1 MTVRDSARGRERSAA
16 DRGRGPRIGLFGL
29 LGSGNIGNDA
39 SMESVLGF
47 LRTDHPDAVVDAMCM
62 GSDQVRAR
70 YGIDAIPLLWYQ
82 KYDPRVSGVVAS
94 ALKVLG
100 KGADAFR
107 TASWVRKHDAV
118 IVPGMGV
125 LEASL
130 PLRPWG
136 VPYAIFLLSA
146 SGRLFGTKVAL
157 VSVGANIINQRA
169 TRWLFNSAARLAY
182 YRSYRDEQ
190 SREAM
195 RQRGLDTSQDPVYPD
210 LVFGVPAPP
219 YTPGDPETVGVG
231 IMAYYGNN
239 DDRKRGDEIYA
250 SYVRNVE
257 TFILWLLDNGRKI
270 RLFSGDEVDAGAVRQ
285 ILAELRAAR
294 PDLDPSWITAESA
307 SSFEELARAMAP
319 VGTVVA
325 TRFHNVMC
333 ALKLGKPTISI
344 GYARKNVALMADM
357 GLPEFYQY
365 ADSLDVEKLKKQFT
379 ELEDNAAQLRQVIAE
394 HNEKNARLLAD
405 QFAAISVFLFAGK
418 DGARLAGLRIRRA
431 EHQERAR
438 RRRAE

>member
-1 MTVRDSARGRERSAA
+1 MTVRDSARGRERSVA

-29 LGSGNIGNDA
+29 LGSGNVGNDA

-82 KYDPRVSGVVAS
+82 KYDSRVSGVVAS
-94 ALKVLG
+94 ALKVMG
-100 KGADAFR
+100 KGTDAFR
-107 TASWVRKHDAV
+107 TASWVRRHDVV
-118 IVPGMGV
+118 IVPGMGI

-136 VPYAIFLLSA
+136 VPYAMFLLCA

-169 TRWLFNSAARLAY
+169 TRSLFNSAARLAY

-195 RQRGLDTSQDPVYPD
+195 RQRGLDTSRDPVYPD
-210 LVFGVPAPP
+210 LVFGVPVPP

-231 IMAYYGNN
+231 LMAYYGNN
-239 DDRKRGDEIYA
+239 DDRNRADEIYA

-270 RLFSGDEVDAGAVRQ
+270 RLFSGDEVDAGTVRQ
-285 ILAELRAAR
+285 VLAQLRAAR
-294 PDLDPSWITAESA
+294 PDLEPSWITAESA
-307 SSFEELARAMAP
+307 SSFEELTRAMAP

-333 ALKLGKPTISI
+333 ALRLGKPTISI

-365 ADSLDVEKLKKQFT
+365 ADSLDVEKLKRQFT

-394 HNEKNARLLAD
+394 SNAKNARLLAD

-418 DGARLAGLRIRRA
+418 GRA
-431 EHQERAR
+431 
-438 RRRAE
+438 

>member
-1 MTVRDSARGRERSAA
+1 
-16 DRGRGPRIGLFGL
+16 
-29 LGSGNIGNDA
+29 
-39 SMESVLGF
+39 
-47 LRTDHPDAVVDAMCM
+47 M

-82 KYDPRVSGVVAS
+82 KYDSRVSGVVAS
-94 ALKVLG
+94 ALKVMG
-100 KGADAFR
+100 KGTDAFR
-107 TASWVRKHDAV
+107 TASWVRRHDVV
-118 IVPGMGV
+118 IVPGMGI

-136 VPYAIFLLSA
+136 VPYAMFLLCA

-169 TRWLFNSAARLAY
+169 TRSLFNSAARLAY

-195 RQRGLDTSQDPVYPD
+195 RQRGLDTSRDPVYPD
-210 LVFGVPAPP
+210 LVFGVPVPP

-239 DDRKRGDEIYA
+239 DDRNRADEIYA

-285 ILAELRAAR
+285 ILAQLRAAR
-294 PDLDPSWITAESA
+294 PDLEPSWITAESA
-307 SSFEELARAMAP
+307 SSFEELTRAMAP

-333 ALKLGKPTISI
+333 ALRLGKPTISI

-394 HNEKNARLLAD
+394 SNAKNARLLAD

-418 DGARLAGLRIRRA
+418 GRA
-431 EHQERAR
+431 
-438 RRRAE
+438 